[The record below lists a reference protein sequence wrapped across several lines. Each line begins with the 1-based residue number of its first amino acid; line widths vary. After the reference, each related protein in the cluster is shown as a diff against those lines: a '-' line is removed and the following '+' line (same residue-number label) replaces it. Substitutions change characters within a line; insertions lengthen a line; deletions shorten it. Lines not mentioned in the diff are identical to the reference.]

1 MKSTIS
7 TLLLTLGLVSVSCQ
21 SKSSA
26 YIDELIASND
36 EALLRAK
43 RTELSAQRSLLDAD
57 IKRLDVVIASLDK
70 STSLPLVATYEVTP
84 QEFNHFTSFQG
95 TVKTM
100 KNINVYPEIPGQLLE
115 VMVVEGQKVE
125 KDQVLARI
133 DDGGLVA
140 QLAQAK
146 SQLLLA
152 ETVFNRQER
161 LWSQNIGSEIQFLQA
176 KTQFESAE
184 KAVDALSLQ
193 AEKSVVRAPFDGTVD
208 QIFKEPGTIVA
219 PGMGSE
225 LFRVVNI
232 DEVYV
237 EVDVPETHIT
247 SISEGSK
254 VRVNLSAIGEE
265 IDARI
270 SRVSKVINPS
280 NRSFSVEVPLE
291 NKNGFIRPNLM
302 ASVAINDYSNKSA
315 IMIPQSVVSENAEG
329 KQYCFALE
337 KSAEGYVAKRLIIET
352 GKTSEDFIEVLE
364 GVENGAL
371 LITEGAKKVSDNQ
384 PVKWLN

>member
-21 SKSSA
+21 SKSSVS
-26 YIDELIASND
+26 IDELIASND

-133 DDGGLVA
+133 DDGGLLA

-291 NKNGFIRPNLM
+291 NKSGFIRPNLM

-364 GVENGAL
+364 GIENGAL

>member
-21 SKSSA
+21 SKSSGS
-26 YIDELIASND
+26 IDELIASND
-36 EALLRAK
+36 ENLLRAK
-43 RTELSAQRSLLDAD
+43 RTELSAQRNALDAD

-70 STSLPLVATYEVTP
+70 SASLPLVATYEVTP

-100 KNINVYPEIPGQLLE
+100 KNINVYPEMPGQLLE
-115 VMVVEGQKVE
+115 VLVVEGQKVE

-133 DDGGLVA
+133 DDGGLLA

-193 AEKSVVRAPFDGTVD
+193 AEKSIVRAPFDGTVD

-254 VRVNLSAIGEE
+254 VQVNLPAIGEE

-270 SRVSKVINPS
+270 ARVSKVINPS
-280 NRSFSVEVPLE
+280 NRSFTVEIPLE
-291 NKNGFIRPNLM
+291 NKSGFIRPNLM

-329 KQYCFALE
+329 QQYCFALE
-337 KSAEGYVAKRLIIET
+337 KSTEGYIAKRLIIQT
-352 GKTSEDFIEVLE
+352 GKTSEDLIEVLD
-364 GVENGAL
+364 GVEKGAL

>member
-1 MKSTIS
+1 MKSSIW

-21 SKSSA
+21 TKSSGS
-26 YIDELIASND
+26 IEELIASND
-36 EALLRAK
+36 ENLLRAK
-43 RTELSAQRSLLDAD
+43 RTELSAQRNALDTD

-70 STSLPLVATYEVTP
+70 SASLPLVATYEVAL

-100 KNINVYPEIPGQLLE
+100 KNINVYPEMPGQLLE
-115 VMVVEGQKVE
+115 VLVVEGQKVE
-125 KDQVLARI
+125 KNQVLARI
-133 DDGGLVA
+133 DDGGLLA

-146 SQLLLA
+146 SQLVLA
-152 ETVFNRQER
+152 ETLFNRQER

-232 DEVYV
+232 DKVYV

-280 NRSFSVEVPLE
+280 NRSFTVEIPLE
-291 NKNGFIRPNLM
+291 NKSGFIRPNLM

-329 KQYCFALE
+329 QQYCFALE
-337 KSAEGYVAKRLIIET
+337 KSTEGYIAKRLIIET

-364 GVENGAL
+364 GVEKGAL

>member
-21 SKSSA
+21 SKSSGS
-26 YIDELIASND
+26 IDELIASND
-36 EALLRAK
+36 ESLLRAK
-43 RTELSAQRSLLDAD
+43 RTELSAQRNALDAD

-70 STSLPLVATYEVTP
+70 SASLPLVATYEVAL

-95 TVKTM
+95 TVKPM
-100 KNINVYPEIPGQLLE
+100 KNINVYPEMPGQLLE
-115 VMVVEGQKVE
+115 VLVVEGQKVE
-125 KDQVLARI
+125 KNQVLARI
-133 DDGGLVA
+133 DDGGLLA

-146 SQLLLA
+146 SQLVLA
-152 ETVFNRQER
+152 ETLFNRQER

-232 DEVYV
+232 DKVYV

-280 NRSFSVEVPLE
+280 NRSFTVEIPLE
-291 NKNGFIRPNLM
+291 NKSGFIRPNLM

-329 KQYCFALE
+329 QQYCFALE
-337 KSAEGYVAKRLIIET
+337 KSTEGYIAKRLIIET

-364 GVENGAL
+364 GVEKGAL

>member
-21 SKSSA
+21 SKSSVS
-26 YIDELIASND
+26 IDELIASND

-291 NKNGFIRPNLM
+291 NKSGFIRPNLM

>member
-1 MKSTIS
+1 MKSSIW

-21 SKSSA
+21 TKSSGS
-26 YIDELIASND
+26 IDELIASND
-36 EALLRAK
+36 ENLLRAK
-43 RTELSAQRSLLDAD
+43 RTELSAQRNALDAD

-70 STSLPLVATYEVTP
+70 SASLPLVATYEVTP

-100 KNINVYPEIPGQLLE
+100 KNINVYPEMPGQLLE
-115 VMVVEGQKVE
+115 VLVVEGQKVE

-133 DDGGLVA
+133 DDGGLLA

-176 KTQFESAE
+176 KTRFESAE

-193 AEKSVVRAPFDGTVD
+193 AEKSIVRAPFDGTVD

-247 SISEGSK
+247 SIGEGSK
-254 VRVNLSAIGEE
+254 VQVNLPAIGEE

-270 SRVSKVINPS
+270 ARVSKVINPS
-280 NRSFSVEVPLE
+280 NRSFTVEIPLE
-291 NKNGFIRPNLM
+291 NKSGFIRPNLM

-329 KQYCFALE
+329 QQYCFALE
-337 KSAEGYVAKRLIIET
+337 ESTEGYIAKRLIIQT
-352 GKTSEDFIEVLE
+352 GKTSEDFIEVLD
-364 GVENGAL
+364 GVEKGAL

>member
-7 TLLLTLGLVSVSCQ
+7 TLLLTLALVSVSCQ
-21 SKSSA
+21 SKSSGSV
-26 YIDELIASND
+26 DEFIASND
-36 EALLRAK
+36 ESLLRAK
-43 RTELSAQRSLLDAD
+43 RTELSDQRNALDAD

-70 STSLPLVATYEVTP
+70 SASLPLVATYEVTP

-100 KNINVYPEIPGQLLE
+100 KNINVYPEMPGQLLE
-115 VMVVEGQKVE
+115 VLVVEGQKVE

-133 DDGGLVA
+133 DDGGLLA

-193 AEKSVVRAPFDGTVD
+193 AEKSIVRAPFDGTVD

-265 IDARI
+265 VDARI
-270 SRVSKVINPS
+270 ARVSKVINPS
-280 NRSFSVEVPLE
+280 NRSFTVEIPLD
-291 NKNGFIRPNLM
+291 NHSGFIRPNLM

-329 KQYCFALE
+329 QQYCFALE
-337 KSAEGYVAKRLIIET
+337 KSTEGYIAKRLIIET
-352 GKTSEDFIEVLE
+352 GRTSEDLIEVLE
-364 GVENGAL
+364 GVDKGAL

>member
-1 MKSTIS
+1 MKSTIW
-7 TLLLTLGLVSVSCQ
+7 TLLLTLGLISVSCQ

-26 YIDELIASND
+26 SIDELITSSD
-36 EALLRAK
+36 ETLLRAK
-43 RTELSAQRSLLDAD
+43 RTELSAQRNALDAD

-70 STSLPLVATYEVTP
+70 SASLPLVATYEVTP

-100 KNINVYPEIPGQLLE
+100 KNINVYPEMPGQLLE
-115 VMVVEGQKVE
+115 VLVVEGQKVE
-125 KDQVLARI
+125 KNQVLARI
-133 DDGGLVA
+133 DDGGLLA

-146 SQLLLA
+146 SQLLLS

-254 VRVNLSAIGEE
+254 VHVNLPAIGEE

-270 SRVSKVINPS
+270 ARVSKVINPS
-280 NRSFSVEVPLE
+280 NRSFTVEIPLE
-291 NKNGFIRPNLM
+291 NKSGFIRPNLM
-302 ASVAINDYSNKSA
+302 ASVAINDYSNKLA

-329 KQYCFALE
+329 QQYCFALE
-337 KSAEGYVAKRLIIET
+337 ESTEGYIAKRLIIQT
-352 GKTSEDFIEVLE
+352 GKTSEDFIEVLD
-364 GVENGAL
+364 GVEKGAL

>member
-1 MKSTIS
+1 MKSTIW

-26 YIDELIASND
+26 SIDELIASND

-43 RTELSAQRSLLDAD
+43 RAELSAQRSLLDAD

-291 NKNGFIRPNLM
+291 NKSGFIRPNLM

-364 GVENGAL
+364 GIENGAL

>member
-1 MKSTIS
+1 MKSSIW

-21 SKSSA
+21 TKSSGS
-26 YIDELIASND
+26 IDELIASND
-36 EALLRAK
+36 ENLLRAK
-43 RTELSAQRSLLDAD
+43 RTELSAQRNALDTD

-70 STSLPLVATYEVTP
+70 SASLPLVATYEVAL

-100 KNINVYPEIPGQLLE
+100 KNINVYPEMPGQLLE
-115 VMVVEGQKVE
+115 VLVVEGQKVE
-125 KDQVLARI
+125 KNQVLARI
-133 DDGGLVA
+133 DDGGLLA

-146 SQLLLA
+146 SQLVLA
-152 ETVFNRQER
+152 ETLFNRQER

-232 DEVYV
+232 DKVYV
-237 EVDVPETHIT
+237 EVEVPETHIT

-280 NRSFSVEVPLE
+280 NRSFTVEIPLE
-291 NKNGFIRPNLM
+291 NKSGFIRPNLM

-329 KQYCFALE
+329 QQYCFALE
-337 KSAEGYVAKRLIIET
+337 KSTEGYIAKRLIIET

-364 GVENGAL
+364 GVEKGAL

>member
-1 MKSTIS
+1 MKSTIW

-26 YIDELIASND
+26 SIDELIASND

-43 RTELSAQRSLLDAD
+43 RTELSAQRSLLDSD

-133 DDGGLVA
+133 DDGGLLA

-291 NKNGFIRPNLM
+291 NKSGFIRPNLM

>member
-7 TLLLTLGLVSVSCQ
+7 TLLLTLVLVSVSCQ

-26 YIDELIASND
+26 SIDELIASND

-247 SISEGSK
+247 SISAGSK

-291 NKNGFIRPNLM
+291 NKSGFIRPNLM

-364 GVENGAL
+364 GIENGAL

>member
-1 MKSTIS
+1 MKSTIW
-7 TLLLTLGLVSVSCQ
+7 TLLLTLGLISVSCQ

-26 YIDELIASND
+26 SIDELVASSD

-43 RTELSAQRSLLDAD
+43 RTELSAERNLIDAD

-70 STSLPLVATYEVTP
+70 SASLPLVATYEVTP

-100 KNINVYPEIPGQLLE
+100 KNINVYPEMPGQLLD

-133 DDGGLVA
+133 DDGGLLA

-152 ETVFNRQER
+152 ETVYNRQER

-219 PGMGSE
+219 PGIGSE

-247 SISEGSK
+247 SISEDSK
-254 VRVNLSAIGEE
+254 VQVSLPAIGEN
-265 IDARI
+265 I
-270 SRVSKVINPS
+270 SAKIARVSKVINPS
-280 NRSFSVEVPLE
+280 NRSFTVEIPLK
-291 NKNGFIRPNLM
+291 NKSGFIRPNLM
-302 ASVAINDYSNKSA
+302 ASVAINDYSNQSA

-329 KQYCFALE
+329 QQYCFALE
-337 KSAEGYVAKRLIIET
+337 KSAKGHVAKRLIIET
-352 GKTSEDFIEVLE
+352 GKTSEDFIEVLD

>member
-1 MKSTIS
+1 MKSSIW

-21 SKSSA
+21 TKSSGSV
-26 YIDELIASND
+26 DELIASND
-36 EALLRAK
+36 ENLLRAK
-43 RTELSAQRSLLDAD
+43 RTELSAQRNALDAD

-70 STSLPLVATYEVTP
+70 SASLPLVATYEVTP

-100 KNINVYPEIPGQLLE
+100 KNINVYPEMPGQLLE
-115 VMVVEGQKVE
+115 VLVVEGQKVE

-133 DDGGLVA
+133 DDGGLLA

-193 AEKSVVRAPFDGTVD
+193 AEKSIVRAPFDGTVD

-254 VRVNLSAIGEE
+254 VQVNLPAIGEE

-270 SRVSKVINPS
+270 ARVSKVINPS
-280 NRSFSVEVPLE
+280 NRSFTVEIPLE
-291 NKNGFIRPNLM
+291 NKSGFIRPNLM

-329 KQYCFALE
+329 QQYCFALE
-337 KSAEGYVAKRLIIET
+337 ESTEGYIAKRLIIET
-352 GKTSEDFIEVLE
+352 GKTSEDFIEVLD
-364 GVENGAL
+364 GVEKGAL

>member
-1 MKSTIS
+1 MKSTIW
-7 TLLLTLGLVSVSCQ
+7 TLLLTLGLISVSCQ

-26 YIDELIASND
+26 SIDELVASSD

-43 RTELSAQRSLLDAD
+43 RTELSAERNLIDAD

-70 STSLPLVATYEVTP
+70 SASLPLVATYEVTP

-100 KNINVYPEIPGQLLE
+100 KNINVYPEMPGQLLD

-133 DDGGLVA
+133 DDGGLLA

-152 ETVFNRQER
+152 ETVYNRQER

-219 PGMGSE
+219 PGIGSE

-247 SISEGSK
+247 SISEDSK
-254 VRVNLSAIGEE
+254 VQVSLPAIGEN
-265 IDARI
+265 I
-270 SRVSKVINPS
+270 SAKIARVSKVINPS
-280 NRSFSVEVPLE
+280 NRSFTVEIPLK
-291 NKNGFIRPNLM
+291 NKSGFIRPNLM
-302 ASVAINDYSNKSA
+302 ASVAINDYSNQSA

-329 KQYCFALE
+329 QQYCFALE
-337 KSAEGYVAKRLIIET
+337 KSAEGYVANRLIIET
-352 GKTSEDFIEVLE
+352 GKTLEDFIEVLD

>member
-1 MKSTIS
+1 MKSSIW

-21 SKSSA
+21 TKSSGS
-26 YIDELIASND
+26 IDELIASND
-36 EALLRAK
+36 ENFLRAK
-43 RTELSAQRSLLDAD
+43 RTELSAQRNALDTD

-70 STSLPLVATYEVTP
+70 SASLPLVATYEVAL

-100 KNINVYPEIPGQLLE
+100 KNINVYPEMPGQLLE
-115 VMVVEGQKVE
+115 VLVVEGQKVE
-125 KDQVLARI
+125 KNQVLARI
-133 DDGGLVA
+133 DDGGLLA

-146 SQLLLA
+146 SQLVLA
-152 ETVFNRQER
+152 ETLFNRQER

-208 QIFKEPGTIVA
+208 QIFKESGTIVA

-232 DEVYV
+232 DKVYV

-280 NRSFSVEVPLE
+280 NRSFTVEIPLE
-291 NKNGFIRPNLM
+291 NKSGFIRPNLM

-329 KQYCFALE
+329 QQYCFALE
-337 KSAEGYVAKRLIIET
+337 KSTEGYIAKRLIIET

-364 GVENGAL
+364 GVEKGAL

>member
-1 MKSTIS
+1 MKSTIW
-7 TLLLTLGLVSVSCQ
+7 TLLLTLGLISVSCQ

-26 YIDELIASND
+26 SIDELVASSD

-43 RTELSAQRSLLDAD
+43 RTELSAERNLIDAD

-70 STSLPLVATYEVTP
+70 SASLPLVATYEVTP

-100 KNINVYPEIPGQLLE
+100 KNINVYPEMPGQLLD

-133 DDGGLVA
+133 DDGGLLA

-152 ETVFNRQER
+152 ETVYNRQER

-219 PGMGSE
+219 PGIGSE

-247 SISEGSK
+247 SISEDSK
-254 VRVNLSAIGEE
+254 VQVSLPAIGEN
-265 IDARI
+265 I
-270 SRVSKVINPS
+270 SAKIARVSKVINPS
-280 NRSFSVEVPLE
+280 NRSFTVEIPLK
-291 NKNGFIRPNLM
+291 NKSGFIRPNLM
-302 ASVAINDYSNKSA
+302 ASVAINDYSNQSA

-329 KQYCFALE
+329 QQYCFALE
-337 KSAEGYVAKRLIIET
+337 RSAKGYVAKRLIIET
-352 GKTSEDFIEVLE
+352 GKTSEDFIEVLD

>member
-1 MKSTIS
+1 MKSSIW

-21 SKSSA
+21 TKSSGS
-26 YIDELIASND
+26 IDELIASND
-36 EALLRAK
+36 ENLLRAK
-43 RTELSAQRSLLDAD
+43 RTELSAQRNALDAD

-70 STSLPLVATYEVTP
+70 SASLPLVATYEVTP

-100 KNINVYPEIPGQLLE
+100 KNINVYPEMPGQLLE
-115 VMVVEGQKVE
+115 VLVVEGQKVE

-133 DDGGLVA
+133 DDGGLLA

-254 VRVNLSAIGEE
+254 VHVNLSAIGEE

-270 SRVSKVINPS
+270 ARVSKVINPS
-280 NRSFSVEVPLE
+280 NRSFTVEIPLD
-291 NKNGFIRPNLM
+291 NKSGFIRPNLM
-302 ASVAINDYSNKSA
+302 ASVAINDYSNDSA

-329 KQYCFALE
+329 QQYCFALE
-337 KSAEGYVAKRLIIET
+337 KSTEGYIAKRLIIQT
-352 GKTSEDFIEVLE
+352 GKTSEDFIEVLD
-364 GVENGAL
+364 GVEKGAL

>member
-1 MKSTIS
+1 MKSTIW
-7 TLLLTLGLVSVSCQ
+7 TLLLTLGLISVSCQ

-26 YIDELIASND
+26 SIDELIASSD
-36 EALLRAK
+36 ETLLRAK
-43 RTELSAQRSLLDAD
+43 RTELSSERNLLDAD

-70 STSLPLVATYEVTP
+70 SASLPLVATYEVTP

-100 KNINVYPEIPGQLLE
+100 KNINVYPEMPGQLLE

-133 DDGGLVA
+133 DDGGLLA

-152 ETVFNRQER
+152 ETVYNRQER

-254 VRVNLSAIGEE
+254 VQVSLPAIGEN
-265 IDARI
+265 I
-270 SRVSKVINPS
+270 SAKIARVSKVINPS
-280 NRSFSVEVPLE
+280 NRSFTVEIPLK
-291 NKNGFIRPNLM
+291 NKSGFIRPNLM
-302 ASVAINDYSNKSA
+302 ASVAINDYSNQSA

-329 KQYCFALE
+329 QQYCFALE
-337 KSAEGYVAKRLIIET
+337 KSADGYVAKRLIIET
-352 GKTSEDFIEVLE
+352 GKTSEDFIEVLD

>member
-21 SKSSA
+21 SKSSGS
-26 YIDELIASND
+26 IDELIASND
-36 EALLRAK
+36 ESLLRAK
-43 RTELSAQRSLLDAD
+43 RTELSAQRNGLDAD

-70 STSLPLVATYEVTP
+70 SASLPLVATYEVTP

-100 KNINVYPEIPGQLLE
+100 KNINVYPEMPGQLLE
-115 VMVVEGQKVE
+115 VLVVEGQKVE

-133 DDGGLVA
+133 DDGGLLA

-176 KTQFESAE
+176 KTQFELAE

-208 QIFKEPGTIVA
+208 QIFKEPGAIVA

-247 SISEGSK
+247 SIREGSK

-270 SRVSKVINPS
+270 ARVSKVINPS
-280 NRSFSVEVPLE
+280 NRSFTVEIPLD
-291 NKNGFIRPNLM
+291 NHSGYIRPNLM

-329 KQYCFALE
+329 QQYCFALE
-337 KSAEGYVAKRLIIET
+337 KSAEGYIAKRLIIQT
-352 GKTSEDFIEVLE
+352 GKTSEDFIEVLD
-364 GVENGAL
+364 GVKNGAL

>member
-1 MKSTIS
+1 MKSPIW

-21 SKSSA
+21 TKSSGS
-26 YIDELIASND
+26 IDELIASND
-36 EALLRAK
+36 ENLLRAK
-43 RTELSAQRSLLDAD
+43 RTELSAQRNVLDAD

-70 STSLPLVATYEVTP
+70 SASLPLVATYEVTP

-100 KNINVYPEIPGQLLE
+100 KNINVYPEMPGQLLE
-115 VMVVEGQKVE
+115 VLVVEGQKVE
-125 KDQVLARI
+125 KNQVLARI
-133 DDGGLVA
+133 DDGGLLA

-184 KAVDALSLQ
+184 KAVEALSLQ
-193 AEKSVVRAPFDGTVD
+193 AEKSVVRAPFDGTID

-254 VRVNLSAIGEE
+254 VHVNLSAIGEE
-265 IDARI
+265 IEARI
-270 SRVSKVINPS
+270 TRVSKVINPS
-280 NRSFSVEVPLE
+280 NRSFTVEIPLD
-291 NKNGFIRPNLM
+291 NKSGFIRPNLM
-302 ASVAINDYSNKSA
+302 ASVAINDYSNNSA

-329 KQYCFALE
+329 QQYCFALE
-337 KSAEGYVAKRLIIET
+337 ESTEGYIAKRLIIET
-352 GKTSEDFIEVLE
+352 GKTSEDFIEVLD
-364 GVENGAL
+364 GVEKGAL

>member
-7 TLLLTLGLVSVSCQ
+7 TLLLTLGLISVSCQ
-21 SKSSA
+21 SKSSGS
-26 YIDELIASND
+26 IDELIASND
-36 EALLRAK
+36 ESLLRAK
-43 RTELSAQRSLLDAD
+43 RTELSAQRNALDAD

-70 STSLPLVATYEVTP
+70 SASLPLVATYEVTP

-100 KNINVYPEIPGQLLE
+100 KNINVYPEMPGQLLE
-115 VMVVEGQKVE
+115 VLVVEGQKVE

-133 DDGGLVA
+133 DDGGLLA

-176 KTQFESAE
+176 KTQFELAE

-193 AEKSVVRAPFDGTVD
+193 AEKSVVRAPFEGTVD

-265 IDARI
+265 VDARI
-270 SRVSKVINPS
+270 ARVSKVINPS
-280 NRSFSVEVPLE
+280 NRSFTVEIPLD
-291 NKNGFIRPNLM
+291 NHSGFIRPNLM

-329 KQYCFALE
+329 QQYCFALE
-337 KSAEGYVAKRLIIET
+337 KSTEGYIAKRLIIET
-352 GKTSEDFIEVLE
+352 GKTSEDLIEVLE
-364 GVENGAL
+364 GVEKGAL

>member
-1 MKSTIS
+1 MKSSIW

-21 SKSSA
+21 TKSSGSV
-26 YIDELIASND
+26 DELIASND
-36 EALLRAK
+36 ENLLRAK
-43 RTELSAQRSLLDAD
+43 RTELSAQRNALDAD

-70 STSLPLVATYEVTP
+70 SASLPLVATYEVTP

-100 KNINVYPEIPGQLLE
+100 KNINVYPEMPGQLLE
-115 VMVVEGQKVE
+115 VLVVEGQKVE

-133 DDGGLVA
+133 DDGGLLA

-193 AEKSVVRAPFDGTVD
+193 AEKSIVRAPFDGTVD

-247 SISEGSK
+247 SIGEGSK
-254 VRVNLSAIGEE
+254 VQVNLPAIGEE

-270 SRVSKVINPS
+270 ARVSKVINPS
-280 NRSFSVEVPLE
+280 NRSFTVEIPLE
-291 NKNGFIRPNLM
+291 NKSGFIRPNLM

-329 KQYCFALE
+329 QQYCFALE
-337 KSAEGYVAKRLIIET
+337 ESTEGYIAKRLIIQT
-352 GKTSEDFIEVLE
+352 GKTSEDFIEVLD
-364 GVENGAL
+364 GVEKGAL

>member
-1 MKSTIS
+1 MKSSIW

-21 SKSSA
+21 SKSSGS
-26 YIDELIASND
+26 IDELIASNN
-36 EALLRAK
+36 ESLLRVK
-43 RTELSAQRSLLDAD
+43 RTELSSQRNALDAD

-70 STSLPLVATYEVTP
+70 SANLPLVATYEVTP

-100 KNINVYPEIPGQLLE
+100 KNINVYPEMPGQLLE
-115 VMVVEGQKVE
+115 VLVVEGQKVE
-125 KDQVLARI
+125 KDRVLARI
-133 DDGGLVA
+133 DDGGLLA

-193 AEKSVVRAPFDGTVD
+193 VEKSVVRAPFDGTVD

-247 SISEGSK
+247 SIGEGSK
-254 VRVNLSAIGEE
+254 VQVNLPAIGEE

-270 SRVSKVINPS
+270 ARVSKVINPS
-280 NRSFSVEVPLE
+280 NRSFTVEIPLD
-291 NKNGFIRPNLM
+291 NKSGFIRPNLM
-302 ASVAINDYSNKSA
+302 ASVAINDYSNDSA

-329 KQYCFALE
+329 QQYCFALE
-337 KSAEGYVAKRLIIET
+337 KSTEGYIAKRLIIQT
-352 GKTSEDFIEVLE
+352 GKTSEDFIEVLD
-364 GVENGAL
+364 GVEKGAL

>member
-1 MKSTIS
+1 MKSSIW

-21 SKSSA
+21 TKSSGS
-26 YIDELIASND
+26 IDELIASND
-36 EALLRAK
+36 ENLLRAK
-43 RTELSAQRSLLDAD
+43 RTELSAQRNVLDAD

-70 STSLPLVATYEVTP
+70 SASLPLVATYEVTP

-100 KNINVYPEIPGQLLE
+100 KNINVYPEMPGQLLE
-115 VMVVEGQKVE
+115 VLVVEGQKVE

-133 DDGGLVA
+133 DDGGLLA

-176 KTQFESAE
+176 KTQFESAQ

-193 AEKSVVRAPFDGTVD
+193 AEKSIVRAPFDGTVD

-254 VRVNLSAIGEE
+254 VHVNLPAIGEE

-270 SRVSKVINPS
+270 ARVSKVINPS
-280 NRSFSVEVPLE
+280 NRSFTVEIPLE
-291 NKNGFIRPNLM
+291 NKSGFIRPNLM

-329 KQYCFALE
+329 QQYCFALE
-337 KSAEGYVAKRLIIET
+337 KSTEGYIAKRLIIQT
-352 GKTSEDFIEVLE
+352 GKTSEDFIEVLD
-364 GVENGAL
+364 GVEKGAL

>member
-1 MKSTIS
+1 MKSTIW

-26 YIDELIASND
+26 SIDELIASND

-84 QEFNHFTSFQG
+84 QEFNHFISFQG

-133 DDGGLVA
+133 DDGGLLA

-152 ETVFNRQER
+152 ETLFNRQER

-291 NKNGFIRPNLM
+291 NKSGFIRPNLM

-364 GVENGAL
+364 GIENGAL

>member
-1 MKSTIS
+1 MKSTIW
-7 TLLLTLGLVSVSCQ
+7 TLLLTLGLISVSCQ

-26 YIDELIASND
+26 SIDELVASSD

-43 RTELSAQRSLLDAD
+43 RTELSAERNLIDAD

-70 STSLPLVATYEVTP
+70 SASLPLVATYEVTP
-84 QEFNHFTSFQG
+84 KEFNHFTSFQG

-100 KNINVYPEIPGQLLE
+100 KNINVYPEMPGQLLD

-133 DDGGLVA
+133 DDGGLLA

-152 ETVFNRQER
+152 ETVYNRQER

-219 PGMGSE
+219 PGIGSE

-247 SISEGSK
+247 SISEDSK
-254 VRVNLSAIGEE
+254 VQVSLPAIGEN
-265 IDARI
+265 I
-270 SRVSKVINPS
+270 SAKIARVSKVINPS
-280 NRSFSVEVPLE
+280 NRSFTVEIPLK
-291 NKNGFIRPNLM
+291 NKSGFIRPNLM
-302 ASVAINDYSNKSA
+302 ASVAINDYSNQSA

-329 KQYCFALE
+329 QQYCFALE

-352 GKTSEDFIEVLE
+352 GKTSEDFIEVLD

>member
-1 MKSTIS
+1 MKSSIW
-7 TLLLTLGLVSVSCQ
+7 TLLLTLGLVGVSCQ
-21 SKSSA
+21 TKSSGS
-26 YIDELIASND
+26 IDELIASND
-36 EALLRAK
+36 ENLLRAK
-43 RTELSAQRSLLDAD
+43 RTELSAQRNALDAD

-70 STSLPLVATYEVTP
+70 SASLPLVATYEVTP

-100 KNINVYPEIPGQLLE
+100 KNINVYPEMPGQLLE
-115 VMVVEGQKVE
+115 VLVVEGQKVE

-133 DDGGLVA
+133 DDGGLLA

-193 AEKSVVRAPFDGTVD
+193 AEKSIVRAPFDGTVD

-232 DEVYV
+232 DKVYV

-254 VRVNLSAIGEE
+254 VQVNLPAIGEE

-270 SRVSKVINPS
+270 ARVSKVINPS
-280 NRSFSVEVPLE
+280 NRSFTVEIPLD
-291 NKNGFIRPNLM
+291 NKSGFIRPNLM

-329 KQYCFALE
+329 QQYCFALE
-337 KSAEGYVAKRLIIET
+337 ESTEGYIAKRLIIQT
-352 GKTSEDFIEVLE
+352 GKTSEDFIEVLD
-364 GVENGAL
+364 GVEKGAL

>member
-1 MKSTIS
+1 MKSSIW

-21 SKSSA
+21 TKSSGS
-26 YIDELIASND
+26 IDELIASND
-36 EALLRAK
+36 ENLLRAK
-43 RTELSAQRSLLDAD
+43 RTELSAQRNALDAD

-70 STSLPLVATYEVTP
+70 SASLPLVATYEVTP

-100 KNINVYPEIPGQLLE
+100 KNINVYPEMPGQLLE
-115 VMVVEGQKVE
+115 VLVVEGQKVE

-133 DDGGLVA
+133 DDGGLLA

-247 SISEGSK
+247 SIGEGSK
-254 VRVNLSAIGEE
+254 VQVNLPAIGEE

-270 SRVSKVINPS
+270 ARVSKVINLS
-280 NRSFSVEVPLE
+280 NRSFTVEIPLE
-291 NKNGFIRPNLM
+291 NKSGFIRPNLM
-302 ASVAINDYSNKSA
+302 ASVAINDYSNDSA

-329 KQYCFALE
+329 QQYCFALE
-337 KSAEGYVAKRLIIET
+337 ESTEGYIAKRLIIQT
-352 GKTSEDFIEVLE
+352 GKTSEDFIEVLD
-364 GVENGAL
+364 GVEKGAL

>member
-1 MKSTIS
+1 MKSTIW
-7 TLLLTLGLVSVSCQ
+7 TLLLTLGLISVSCQ

-26 YIDELIASND
+26 SIDELIASSD
-36 EALLRAK
+36 ETLLRAK
-43 RTELSAQRSLLDAD
+43 RTELSSERNLLDAD

-70 STSLPLVATYEVTP
+70 SASLPLVATYEVTP

-100 KNINVYPEIPGQLLE
+100 KNINVYPEMPGQLLE

-133 DDGGLVA
+133 DDGGLLA

-152 ETVFNRQER
+152 ETVYNRQER

-254 VRVNLSAIGEE
+254 VQVSLPAIGEN
-265 IDARI
+265 I
-270 SRVSKVINPS
+270 SAKIARVSKVINPS
-280 NRSFSVEVPLE
+280 NRSFTVEIPLK
-291 NKNGFIRPNLM
+291 NKSGFIRPNLM
-302 ASVAINDYSNKSA
+302 ASVAINDYSNQSA

-329 KQYCFALE
+329 QQYCFALE
-337 KSAEGYVAKRLIIET
+337 KSTDGYIAKRLIIET
-352 GKTSEDFIEVLE
+352 GKTSEDFIEVLD

>member
-21 SKSSA
+21 SKSSGS
-26 YIDELIASND
+26 IDELFALND
-36 EALLRAK
+36 ESLLRAK
-43 RTELSAQRSLLDAD
+43 RTELSAQRNALDAD

-70 STSLPLVATYEVTP
+70 SASLPLVATYEVTP

-115 VMVVEGQKVE
+115 VLVVEGQKVE

-133 DDGGLVA
+133 DDGGLLA

-176 KTQFESAE
+176 KTQFELAE

-208 QIFKEPGTIVA
+208 QIFKESGIIVA

-237 EVDVPETHIT
+237 EVDVPETHVT
-247 SISEGSK
+247 SIREGSK

-280 NRSFSVEVPLE
+280 NRSFTVEIPLK
-291 NKNGFIRPNLM
+291 NKSGFIRPNLM

-329 KQYCFALE
+329 QQYCFALE
-337 KSAEGYVAKRLIIET
+337 KSTEGYIARRLLIET
-352 GKTSEDFIEVLE
+352 GKTSKDFIEVLD

>member
-7 TLLLTLGLVSVSCQ
+7 TLLLTLGLISVSCQ
-21 SKSSA
+21 SKSSGS
-26 YIDELIASND
+26 IDELIASND
-36 EALLRAK
+36 ESLLRAK
-43 RTELSAQRSLLDAD
+43 RTELSAQRNALDAD

-70 STSLPLVATYEVTP
+70 SASLPLVATYEVTP

-100 KNINVYPEIPGQLLE
+100 KNINVYPEMPGQLLE
-115 VMVVEGQKVE
+115 VLVVEGQKVE
-125 KDQVLARI
+125 KGQVLARI
-133 DDGGLVA
+133 DDGGLLA

-152 ETVFNRQER
+152 ETVYNRQER

-219 PGMGSE
+219 PGIGSE

-247 SISEGSK
+247 SISEDSK
-254 VRVNLSAIGEE
+254 VQVSLPAIGEN
-265 IDARI
+265 I
-270 SRVSKVINPS
+270 SAKIARVSKVINPS
-280 NRSFSVEVPLE
+280 NRSFTVEIPLK
-291 NKNGFIRPNLM
+291 NKSGFIRPNLM
-302 ASVAINDYSNKSA
+302 ASVAINDYSNQSA

-329 KQYCFALE
+329 QQYCFALE
-337 KSAEGYVAKRLIIET
+337 KSAKGYVAKRLIIET
-352 GKTSEDFIEVLE
+352 GKTSEDFIEVLD

>member
-21 SKSSA
+21 SKSSGS
-26 YIDELIASND
+26 IDELIASND
-36 EALLRAK
+36 ESLLRAK
-43 RTELSAQRSLLDAD
+43 RTELSAQRNALDAD

-70 STSLPLVATYEVTP
+70 SASLPLVATYEVTP

-100 KNINVYPEIPGQLLE
+100 KNINVYPEMPGQLLE
-115 VMVVEGQKVE
+115 VLVVEGQKVE

-133 DDGGLVA
+133 DDGGLLA

-193 AEKSVVRAPFDGTVD
+193 AEKSVVRAPFEGTVD

-265 IDARI
+265 VDARI
-270 SRVSKVINPS
+270 ARVSKVINPS
-280 NRSFSVEVPLE
+280 NRSFTVEIPLD
-291 NKNGFIRPNLM
+291 NHSGFIRPNLM

-329 KQYCFALE
+329 QQYCFALE
-337 KSAEGYVAKRLIIET
+337 KSTEGYIAKRLIIET
-352 GKTSEDFIEVLE
+352 GKTSEDLIEVLE
-364 GVENGAL
+364 GVEKGAL

>member
-21 SKSSA
+21 TKSSGS
-26 YIDELIASND
+26 IDELIASND
-36 EALLRAK
+36 ENLLRAK
-43 RTELSAQRSLLDAD
+43 RTELSAQRNALDAD

-70 STSLPLVATYEVTP
+70 SASLPLVATYEVTP

-100 KNINVYPEIPGQLLE
+100 KNINVYPEMPGQLLE
-115 VMVVEGQKVE
+115 VLVVEGQKVE

-133 DDGGLVA
+133 DDGGLLA

-193 AEKSVVRAPFDGTVD
+193 AEKSIVRAPFDGTVD

-247 SISEGSK
+247 SIGEGSK
-254 VRVNLSAIGEE
+254 VQVNLPAIGEE

-270 SRVSKVINPS
+270 ARVSKVINPS
-280 NRSFSVEVPLE
+280 NRSFTVEIPLD
-291 NKNGFIRPNLM
+291 NKSGFIRPNLM

-329 KQYCFALE
+329 QQYCFALE
-337 KSAEGYVAKRLIIET
+337 ESTEGYIAKRLIIQT
-352 GKTSEDFIEVLE
+352 GKTSEDFIEVLD
-364 GVENGAL
+364 GVEKGAL

>member
-1 MKSTIS
+1 MKSTIW
-7 TLLLTLGLVSVSCQ
+7 TLLLTLGLISVSCQ

-26 YIDELIASND
+26 SIDELITSSD
-36 EALLRAK
+36 ETLLRAK
-43 RTELSAQRSLLDAD
+43 RTELSAQRNALDAD

-70 STSLPLVATYEVTP
+70 SASLPLVATYEVTP

-100 KNINVYPEIPGQLLE
+100 KNINVYPEMPGQLLE
-115 VMVVEGQKVE
+115 VLVVEGQKVE

-133 DDGGLVA
+133 DDGGLSA

-193 AEKSVVRAPFDGTVD
+193 VEKSIVRAPFDGTVD

-232 DEVYV
+232 EEVYV

-265 IDARI
+265 VDARI
-270 SRVSKVINPS
+270 ARVSKVINPS
-280 NRSFSVEVPLE
+280 NRSFTVEIPLD
-291 NKNGFIRPNLM
+291 NHSGFIRPNLM

-329 KQYCFALE
+329 QQYCFALE
-337 KSAEGYVAKRLIIET
+337 KSTEGYIAKRLIIET
-352 GKTSEDFIEVLE
+352 GRTSEDLIEVLE
-364 GVENGAL
+364 GVDKGAL

>member
-1 MKSTIS
+1 MKSSIW

-21 SKSSA
+21 TKSSGS
-26 YIDELIASND
+26 IDELIASND
-36 EALLRAK
+36 ENLLRAK
-43 RTELSAQRSLLDAD
+43 RTELSAQRNALDAD
-57 IKRLDVVIASLDK
+57 IKRLDMVIASLDK
-70 STSLPLVATYEVTP
+70 SASLPLVATYEVTP

-100 KNINVYPEIPGQLLE
+100 KNINVYPEMPGQLLE
-115 VMVVEGQKVE
+115 VLVVEGQKVE

-133 DDGGLVA
+133 DDGGLLA

-193 AEKSVVRAPFDGTVD
+193 VEKSVVRAPFDGTVD

-247 SISEGSK
+247 SIGEGSK
-254 VRVNLSAIGEE
+254 VQVNLPAIGEE

-270 SRVSKVINPS
+270 ARVSKVINPS
-280 NRSFSVEVPLE
+280 NRSFTVEIPLN
-291 NKNGFIRPNLM
+291 NKSGFIRPNLM

-329 KQYCFALE
+329 QQYCFALE
-337 KSAEGYVAKRLIIET
+337 KSTEGYIAKRLIIKT
-352 GKTSEDFIEVLE
+352 GKTSEDFIEVLD
-364 GVENGAL
+364 GVENGTL